1 MRRTKQ
7 IKRGLIYF
15 AIALV
20 LSIANIALNSSETEI
35 DNNADNQ
42 LAVIV
47 TDQTNFK

>member
-20 LSIANIALNSSETEI
+20 LSLANIALESSDTEI
-35 DNNADNQ
+35 ENTEIQ
-42 LAVIV
+42 LAIV
-47 TDQTNFK
+47 SINK